1 MLGRWLCRQIALNG
15 FIFHIDNGWLER
27 VASVDG
33 RAPISTRVTDLPIQT
48 NDGRPGPAQTRRESR
63 VETMAQIP
71 GTDGDD
77 FLFGTADDDTIRGL
91 AGNDFILGFA
101 GNDLL
106 DGGAGDDN
114 LVGGAGNDA
123 LQGGDGNDALTGDPG
138 LDTLTGGSG
147 NDRFQWNPFGGAS
160 TAAVT
165 DVVTDFQGAGATE
178 GDTLELVSFGSPIRF
193 TFGGQLAAM
202 PVLGSSI
209 GISGDNLAAISYAFS
224 GGDTFVLADTNDNG
238 IYDALDF
245 TVRLTGEHNLV
256 RSDFGST
263 PIVILGTEAADT
275 IDGTE
280 SNDTILAFG
289 GNDTVNGNGGN
300 DLIEGGDGNDVVN
313 GGDGDDIIRGGRG
326 SDQLNGNAGND
337 TIDGGDGNDILN
349 GGDGID
355 RIIGG
360 AGSDI
365 IDGGAGRDTVLA
377 GGDGNDIVRG
387 GDGADTLEGDAGND
401 QLFGGND
408 DDLLLGLDGNDVM
421 NGDAGNDELFGGTG
435 ADQISGGAGD
445 DTIVG
450 EEQADILTGGAGNDH
465 FGFFTDPF
473 QPDSTLLLQ
482 DTVTDFQGAG
492 VAGGDVI
499 QLSGEIYAFAGTLSI
514 DPKKGAAL
522 PGAGDGVTE
531 VGYAQKNNATFLIAD
546 SNDDGVLNDGDF
558 VVQFQGLHNFTVDD
572 FVNTDFAIVG
582 TNGDDV
588 IVGTENN
595 DRIFAAGGNDQ
606 VFALGGDDE
615 VHGGTG
621 DDVLDGGPG
630 GFDTLFGDA
639 GKDTLTLATSD
650 FGGSASGGEGD
661 DTLFGSDTSFSSF
674 DNSLQGDAGADVL
687 NAGAVGS
694 SMDGGTGTDQLISS
708 VGDDQMSGGR
718 DEATFELDGAQ
729 DLFVYGPETWG
740 SDTVFGF
747 EDGVD
752 LFDLRESGLAFDDL
766 TIVNEEFQTTIT
778 SSLGTITLF
787 ESFNEPV
794 QITEADFLFA

>member
-275 IDGTE
+275 INGTE

-365 IDGGAGRDTVLA
+365 IDGGAGRDTV
-377 GGDGNDIVRG
+377 
-387 GDGADTLEGDAGND
+387 
-401 QLFGGND
+401 F
-408 DDLLLGLDGNDVM
+408 
-421 NGDAGNDELFGGTG
+421 
-435 ADQISGGAGD
+435 SGGAGD

-674 DNSLQGDAGADVL
+674 DNSLQGDAGNDDL
-687 NAGAVGS
+687 HAGAVGS
-694 SMDGGTGTDQLISS
+694 FLNAGSGADRLFSS
-708 VGDDQMSGGR
+708 AADDQMEGGR
-718 DEATFELDGAQ
+718 NELTFELDGAQ
-729 DLFVYGPETWG
+729 DLFVYAGTGRWSAEG
-740 SDTVFGF
+740 SFFGDQISGF
-747 EDGVD
+747 QDGSD
-752 LFDLRESGLAFDDL
+752 LFDMRGSGLAFADL
-766 TIVNEEFQTTIT
+766 TIVNSDFQTTIT
-778 SSLGTITLF
+778 SDRGTITIF
-787 ESFNEPV
+787 GSFGQEVFIDRN
-794 QITEADFLFA
+794 DFLL